1 MDWYYYIALALIL
14 SQLLFSVQAY
24 SNYRYALKKYKKN
37 RSWYRPRTAL
47 LVPCKGLDSAFQKNV
62 TSFFNQDYENY
73 LLWFVVADKSDPA
86 YDELCKLKDQLSQ
99 SSKADDVQVLVAG
112 KINEQR
118 ATLVRRSFSEGGS
131 NEHHLSA
138 AASAKAEASRNEN
151 RVCSQKIHNL
161 LYCYERIS
169 DDVEVLAFADSDI
182 CVRSDWLS
190 HIVYPLRQ
198 AKNGAASGY
207 RWFVPKKNNLASLAL
222 SAVNAKI
229 AQLLGNTHF
238 NQAWGGSMAI
248 RVEVFRRLGLDKIWP
263 KTLSDD
269 LSLSFSVKK
278 AGMKVAFVPACL
290 VASYESTTWLK
301 LFEFGRRQFLITRT
315 YAPKTWW
322 FGLCSSLYSVLG
334 LWGTAALAVYAAT
347 KSQIDNRHLAIFI
360 LVPILFFTGQFIRAV
375 LRQKMANKLLKYEPR
390 PSMTGEDERRLSA
403 VAFLSS
409 DLSGVAQAKSEAS
422 AKAEASRAAMATD
435 ILFFWLWSPLLLFFI
450 IPSAFGRTIQWRGI
464 RYKLLGPLETIT
476 LGEKVSNGKSL

>member
-1 MDWYYYIALALIL
+1 MTWYYYIALALIL
-14 SQLLFSVQAY
+14 SQLLFSVQVY
-24 SNYRYALKKYKKN
+24 NNYRYALKKYKKN
-37 RSWYRPRTAL
+37 RWWYRPRTAL

-86 YDELCKLKDQLSQ
+86 YDELCKLKKQLSQ

-112 KINEQR
+112 QGQ
-118 ATLVRRSFSEGGS
+118 S
-131 NEHHLSA
+131 
-138 AASAKAEASRNEN
+138 
-151 RVCSQKIHNL
+151 CSQKIHNL

-229 AQLLGNTHF
+229 AQLLGNTRF

-248 RVEVFRRLGLDKIWP
+248 RVDVFRRLGLDKIWP

-290 VASYESTTWLK
+290 VASYEYTTWPK
-301 LFEFGRRQFLITRT
+301 LFEFGRRQFLITRIS
-315 YAPKTWW
+315 APGTWW

-334 LWGTAALAVYAAT
+334 LWGTAALAIYAAT

-375 LRQKMANKLLKYEPR
+375 LRQKMADKLLKYDWPK
-390 PSMTGEDERRLSA
+390 M
-403 VAFLSS
+403 
-409 DLSGVAQAKSEAS
+409 
-422 AKAEASRAAMATD
+422 KAACAAD
-435 ILFFWLWSPLLLFFI
+435 IFFFWLWSLLMLFFI
-450 IPSAFGRTIQWRGI
+450 ISSAFGRTIQWRGI
-464 RYKLLGPLETIT
+464 RYKLLGPTETI
-476 LGEKVSNGKSL
+476 VISR

>member
-1 MDWYYYIALALIL
+1 MTWYYYIALALIL
-14 SQLLFSVQAY
+14 SQLLFLVQVY
-24 SNYRYALKKYKKN
+24 NNYRYALKKYKRN
-37 RSWYRPRTAL
+37 RWWYRPRTAL
-47 LVPCKGLDSAFQKNV
+47 IVPCKGLDSAFQKNV

-73 LLWFVVADKSDPA
+73 LLWFVVSDKSDPA
-86 YDELCKLKDQLSQ
+86 YDELCKLKNHLSRD
-99 SSKADDVQVLVAG
+99 SKADDVQVLVAG
-112 KINEQR
+112 PVRNSKEAKDAGQKGKI
-118 ATLVRRSFSEGGS
+118 S
-131 NEHHLSA
+131 NGAGQGQS
-138 AASAKAEASRNEN
+138 
-151 RVCSQKIHNL
+151 CSQKIHNL
-161 LYCYERIS
+161 LYCYERIGG
-169 DDVEVLAFADSDI
+169 DVEVLAFADSDI

-229 AQLLGNTHF
+229 AQLLGNTRF

-248 RVEVFRRLGLDKIWP
+248 RVDVFRQLGLDKIWP

-278 AGMKVAFVPACL
+278 AGMKVTFVPACL
-290 VASYESTTWLK
+290 VASYEYTTWPK
-301 LFEFGRRQFLITRT
+301 LFEFGRRQFLITRIS
-315 YAPKTWW
+315 APGTWW
-322 FGLCSSLYSVLG
+322 FGLCSSLFSVLG
-334 LWGTAALAVYAAT
+334 LWGTAALAIYVAT

-390 PSMTGEDERRLSA
+390 PSMTGEDER
-403 VAFLSS
+403 
-409 DLSGVAQAKSEAS
+409 QATGDG
-422 AKAEASRAAMATD
+422 RRAMAAD
-435 ILFFWLWSPLLLFFI
+435 ILFFWLWSLLLLFFI
-450 IPSAFGRTIQWRGI
+450 ISSAFGRTIQWRGI